1 MPDYREIDVSLLV
14 PPERPMR
21 SESLYEGLDEL
32 KESMALHGLQQTI
45 GVHALED
52 GTYRIIWGM
61 RRSLAA
67 RELGWKTIPARIYA
81 ESEGDADMLMAHE
94 NFHRTQLD
102 PVEEAE
108 FFSEMMKKHN
118 VSPAEVARRCRR
130 SVTHVKSLLDLLEG
144 DPEILRALRDQHIN
158 KAQASELNK
167 VKDAIGR
174 KQGLYYAKEN
184 GLAALYIRRWRE
196 DREKSGVSDSAIDVG
211 NALEP
216 MPGASM
222 KTQIRCDICNEWRD
236 LEVIHIKQIC
246 DPCFGTIALI
256 SDHYAHCVIAQREG
270 GAEHVENNP

>member
-14 PPERPMR
+14 PPDRPMR

-52 GTYRIIWGM
+52 GTYQIIWGM

-108 FFSEMMKKHN
+108 FFAEMMKKHN

-144 DPEILRALRDQHIN
+144 DPEILRALRDQKIN
-158 KAQASELNK
+158 RAQAMELNR
-167 VKDAIGR
+167 VKDEIGR
-174 KQGLYYAKEN
+174 KQGLHYASEN
-184 GLAALYIRRWRE
+184 GLAASFIRRWRE
-196 DREKSGVSDSAIDVG
+196 EREASGVSASAVAVG
-211 NALEP
+211 EALGE
-216 MPGASM
+216 MAPGSM

-236 LEVIHIKQIC
+236 LPEIHIKQIC
-246 DPCFGTIALI
+246 DPCYGVIALV
-256 SDHYAHCVIAQREG
+256 SDHYAHCVDAQR
-270 GAEHVENNP
+270 GASGEQGAQ